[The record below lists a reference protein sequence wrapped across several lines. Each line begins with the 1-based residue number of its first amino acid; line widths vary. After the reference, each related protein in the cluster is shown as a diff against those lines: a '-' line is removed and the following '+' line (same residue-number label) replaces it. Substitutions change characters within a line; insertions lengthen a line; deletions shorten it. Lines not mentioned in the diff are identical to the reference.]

1 MAELEGLLVVAEMG
15 ADKADRSV
23 AQLTAPA
30 ERLRKLLTA
39 PDKKAMILAM
49 AAENELDEP
58 FMALLE
64 QNIDTAREAGQTDAS
79 LFMEKL
85 RNACRKFAVVG
96 GAKIE
101 AATPLVVPPPAGAS
115 SPVIDV

>member
-1 MAELEGLLVVAEMG
+1 
-15 ADKADRSV
+15 
-23 AQLTAPA
+23 
-30 ERLRKLLTA
+30 
-39 PDKKAMILAM
+39 M

-64 QNIDTAREAGQTDAS
+64 QNIDGAREAGQAEAS
-79 LFMEKL
+79 LFMEKV

-96 GAKIE
+96 GKPIE
-101 AATPLVVPPPAGAS
+101 AATPLVVPPPASPPPPPPPGR